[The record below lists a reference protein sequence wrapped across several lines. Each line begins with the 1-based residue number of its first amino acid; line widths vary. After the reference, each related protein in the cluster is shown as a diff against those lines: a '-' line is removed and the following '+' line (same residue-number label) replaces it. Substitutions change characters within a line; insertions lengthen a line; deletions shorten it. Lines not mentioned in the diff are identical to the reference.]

1 LKKETKQRTLIKTVM
16 WRVVA
21 ILNSFTVL
29 SLAFTESSFWN
40 AISMNITGFFIYYV
54 YERVWNK
61 IPNGVIDE

>member
-1 LKKETKQRTLIKTVM
+1 M
-16 WRVVA
+16 WRAVA
-21 ILNSFTVL
+21 ILNSFAVL
-29 SLAFTESSFWN
+29 SLAYTESSFWN